1 MMNNH
6 NILESLDEVLNRLDS
21 ISDEELQ
28 AKYENHHCGPVGRVF
43 LESEEFFSFLMNQSV
58 EEHTAPVNDLSIES
72 YLRKTIETH
81 GKLIEQFK
89 KLSITN
95 DEVHKLAV

>member
-1 MMNNH
+1 MNNK
-6 NILESLDEVLNRLDS
+6 ITIDEVLNKLDS

-28 AKYENHHCGPVGRVF
+28 AKYENHQCGPVGRVF
-43 LESEEFFSFLMNQSV
+43 LEYEDFFAFITKCQT

-81 GKLIEQFK
+81 SKIIEHFK
-89 KLSITN
+89 KVPVIN
-95 DEVHKLAV
+95 DDVYMLAV